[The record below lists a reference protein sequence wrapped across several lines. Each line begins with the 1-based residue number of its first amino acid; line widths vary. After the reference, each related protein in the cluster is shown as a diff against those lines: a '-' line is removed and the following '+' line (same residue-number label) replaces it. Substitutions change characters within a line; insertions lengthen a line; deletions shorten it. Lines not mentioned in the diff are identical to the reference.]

1 MDVRETYKET
11 LQSIKVIISQESDSD
26 LKNDLLTKLNFI
38 ISSSKSEKVR
48 MEKLREFSCE
58 FMDSLSNDSDT
69 EKFFVSLF
77 YFVNRH

>member
-1 MDVRETYKET
+1 MDVGETYKET

-48 MEKLREFSCE
+48 MEKLREFSYE

-77 YFVNRH
+77 CFVNRH